1 VDLPY
6 IKKCKKAKDSS
17 NVSCTF
23 LKDTNN
29 CYRRNCC
36 TSRYSNKKRVSHTC
50 RTGQRQCR
58 LIVRR
63 ACIWKSKNECRRRH
77 CCRTISR
84 DGVEVFKT
92 CRKSIR
98 RDCPTIT
105 RRKCKW
111 NRLSNG
117 CQKKKVC
124 CVSRWRAQVRIF
136 NTCYSGE
143 TKCKRIQKRSCWNK
157 ESKSLKRGKCHIKSC
172 CDVRLNHNTKKLK
185 TIKKTCSRHVS
196 CIKNAVHTH
205 QRCHWRAETNEC
217 RRRVCCKNKYLNGSL
232 LSRKCK
238 RGTLHCPTKRFTSC
252 RWKDSTN
259 KCKERK
265 CCTKVFRAGRI
276 ISNKCKLARRKCQ
289 NSNKNKMFMEKRRKM

>member
-1 VDLPY
+1 M
-6 IKKCKKAKDSS
+6 
-17 NVSCTF
+17 NVEEDIVVEQFQEMELKF
-23 LKDTNN
+23 LKLAEN
-29 CYRRNCC
+29 
-36 TSRYSNKKRVSHTC
+36 
-50 RTGQRQCR
+50 Q
-58 LIVRR
+58 LEEIVQQLQEE
-63 ACIWKSKNECRRRH
+63 N
-77 CCRTISR
+77 
-84 DGVEVFKT
+84 V
-92 CRKSIR
+92 
-98 RDCPTIT
+98 
-105 RRKCKW
+105 
-111 NRLSNG
+111 NG
-117 CQKKKVC
+117 IDFLMVVKKKVC

-185 TIKKTCSRHVS
+185 TIKKTCSIHVS